1 MRSSDASVGPRNA
14 TEIFLTFARIGASGF
29 GGVNFWIRRVLIQ
42 EKRWITDEEYLEG
55 LAIGQILPGPNVYNL
70 TVMIGYRFGGV
81 RGAFAAVAGLVG
93 APLAFMVALGLLY
106 QRYADVPIL
115 ERALTGMTA
124 VAAGLLLANVA
135 GIATALPRKF
145 VPWMFLAL
153 AFIGTGLLRFPL
165 LYVMGALAPFA
176 LASAWKKR

>member
-1 MRSSDASVGPRNA
+1 MGPRSS

-70 TVMIGYRFGGV
+70 TVMLGYRFGGL
-81 RGAFAAVAGLVG
+81 RGAFAAIAGLIG
-93 APLAFMVALGLLY
+93 APLGFLVALGLLY
-106 QRYADVPIL
+106 QRYANVPIL

-124 VAAGLLLANVA
+124 VAAGLLLANAV
-135 GIATALPRKF
+135 GIATALPKR
-145 VPWMFLAL
+145 VLPWLFLAI
-153 AFIGTGLLRFPL
+153 AFVGTGLLRFPL

>member
-1 MRSSDASVGPRNA
+1 MGPRSA

-55 LAIGQILPGPNVYNL
+55 LALGQILPGPNVYNL
-70 TVMIGYRFGGV
+70 SLMLGYRFGGV
-81 RGAFAAVAGLVG
+81 RGAFAAIAGLVG
-93 APLAFMVALGLLY
+93 VPLVSMVALGLLY
-106 QRYADVPIL
+106 QRYAEVPVL

-124 VAAGLLLANVA
+124 VAAGLLLANVV
-135 GIATALPRKF
+135 GIASALPRKF
-145 VPWMFLAL
+145 LPWMFLAL
-153 AFIGTGLLRFPL
+153 AFIGTGILRWPL
-165 LYVMGALAPFA
+165 LYVMAGLAPFA

>member
-1 MRSSDASVGPRNA
+1 VGPRNA

-29 GGVNFWIRRVLIQ
+29 GGVNFWIRRIIIQ
-42 EKRWITDEEYLEG
+42 EKRWITDQEYLEG

-70 TVMIGYRFGGV
+70 TVMLGYRFGGM
-81 RGAFAAVAGLVG
+81 RGAFAAVAGLIG

-106 QRYADVPIL
+106 QRYAEVPIL

-135 GIATALPRKF
+135 GIAAALPRKL
-145 VPWMFLAL
+145 VPWMFLVL
-153 AFIGTGLLRFPL
+153 AFVGTGLLRFPL
-165 LYVMGALAPFA
+165 LYVMGVLAPFA